1 VINLDKKTREKY
13 NAIAQECQEYEPIA
27 AARNLSMAYGEDE
40 VEDAGCDSCIH
51 FNDGECDI
59 YKREAEETY

>member
-1 VINLDKKTREKY
+1 MERKTRENY

-27 AARNLSMAYGEDE
+27 AARNLSMAYGEDQ

-51 FNDGECDI
+51 FQHGECEI
-59 YKREAEETY
+59 YQRESH